1 GKPVAVRLVPDRDKI
16 QADLNDRS
24 YVKIEIVDE
33 EGNIV
38 PDTDIPVNIEFS
50 GSGAIIASGNAAPD
64 DMESFRS
71 LTPKTFRGRAIAILQ
86 PNEKA
91 GELRLSVSAEGLG
104 SANVKIVVIE

>member
-1 GKPVAVRLVPDRDKI
+1 VPDRDKI
-16 QADLNDRS
+16 QADLNDLS

-86 PNEKA
+86 PNDKT
-91 GELRLSVSAEGLG
+91 GELSLSVSAEGLR
-104 SANVKIVVIE
+104 SANVKIDVIE